1 MIHWSW
7 VIFVIVVGG
16 LSYKAYLSG
25 SERSSGYLNIDL
37 ETPLYMLLIIVFILV
52 WGGIF
57 WW

>member
-7 VIFVIVVGG
+7 VIFIVVGGG
-16 LSYKAYLSG
+16 LSYKAFLSNK
-25 SERSSGYLNIDL
+25 EVRGYGFDL
-37 ETPLYMLLIIVFILV
+37 ETPLYIILLIAFILI